1 MCVCQC
7 SVRNYQQ
14 MESWVHRCWADGKLC
29 SSVLETVHWSLGGA
43 AAYRG
48 AVVGPT
54 VHVGGQMIGQCV

>member
-1 MCVCQC
+1 MGAG
-7 SVRNYQQ
+7 Q
-14 MESWVHRCWADGKLC
+14 MENCILVF
-29 SSVLETVHWSLGGA
+29 SVLETVHWSLGGA

>member
-1 MCVCQC
+1 MLANALCVIASTGHCG
-7 SVRNYQQ
+7 
-14 MESWVHRCWADGKLC
+14 CWADGKLC

>member
-1 MCVCQC
+1 MFANALCVIT
-7 SVRNYQQ
+7 SRGN
-14 MESWVHRCWADGKLC
+14 RGCWADGKLY